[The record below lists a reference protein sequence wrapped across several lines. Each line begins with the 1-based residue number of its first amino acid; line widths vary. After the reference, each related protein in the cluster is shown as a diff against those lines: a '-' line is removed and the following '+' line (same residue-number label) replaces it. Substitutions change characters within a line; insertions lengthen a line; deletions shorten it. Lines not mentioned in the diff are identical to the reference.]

1 MYFVRT
7 AEGLEQVCQIIL
19 ANSQCDNY
27 NTILYWKGKPIRKI
41 IVTSIFFLYLMVNT
55 IYQERKIT

>member
-41 IVTSIFFLYLMVNT
+41 IVTSIFFYILW
-55 IYQERKIT
+55 